1 MFASRVSHC
10 VKSVRIR
17 SYSGPNFHAIGLI
30 RRDVFYAV
38 TFVAKKC
45 SHRDIHVLHEFT
57 VSLGY
62 FFKKKQKQKKPPKIC
77 M

>member
-1 MFASRVSHC
+1 MFASRISHC

-38 TFVAKKC
+38 TFVAKKS
-45 SHRDIHVLHEFT
+45 SHRDIHVLYEFT
-57 VSLGY
+57 VTLGY
-62 FFKKKQKQKKPPKIC
+62 FF
-77 M
+77 